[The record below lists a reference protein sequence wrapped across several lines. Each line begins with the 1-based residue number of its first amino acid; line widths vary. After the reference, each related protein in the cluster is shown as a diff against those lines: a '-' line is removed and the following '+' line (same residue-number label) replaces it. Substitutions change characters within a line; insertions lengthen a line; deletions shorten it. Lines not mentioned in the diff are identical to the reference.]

1 AVDRS
6 RSQPCLP
13 AGESL
18 AGERDRTFQERAL
31 FPLRLPVVLTPEG
44 RLDEA
49 PPGVDTPVPVPCA
62 DPLEVLGP
70 DACPKR
76 RVLDQRAE
84 LSLERTGRT
93 VVYDES
99 ALQRPKGLFHDAD
112 PRGDDGQ
119 SARHRLEHGIR
130 RPFVRRRAGE
140 Y

>member
-1 AVDRS
+1 
-6 RSQPCLP
+6 
-13 AGESL
+13 
-18 AGERDRTFQERAL
+18 
-31 FPLRLPVVLTPEG
+31 
-44 RLDEA
+44 
-49 PPGVDTPVPVPCA
+49 
-62 DPLEVLGP
+62 
-70 DACPKR
+70 KR

-140 Y
+140 YVDRSVVLRHLLERRPSLGTVAEPMTDGKPRRAQALEGGPNNGMQPLVVLVLRAPLAVAGPADEHHVPG